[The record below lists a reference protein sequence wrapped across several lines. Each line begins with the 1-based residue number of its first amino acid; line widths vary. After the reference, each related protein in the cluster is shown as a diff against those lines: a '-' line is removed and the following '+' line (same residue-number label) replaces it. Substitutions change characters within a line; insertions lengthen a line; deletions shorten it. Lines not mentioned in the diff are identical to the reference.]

1 MAITLQQIADL
12 AGVSRGTVDRAL
24 NNRGRIKPEVEQR
37 IKKIAKDVGYKP
49 SRAGR
54 ALAMAKKNIKIGVIL
69 QLAQTPFMKDVLI
82 GLKAAKLEAE
92 SFGASVKIHKINGV
106 NPTEVIQIMEKMKSE
121 KFNGI
126 ALSPSQDNLLIKLID
141 KFSQEYNIPI
151 ITFNSDLENTARL
164 CFIGQNAVKS
174 GQTAAGL
181 MGEITNGQ
189 GQIIIISGHE
199 ENPSLQ
205 QRADGFNREIS
216 ISYPQINNLGIRYA
230 YDDDWV
236 AEKITDEI
244 LNKYPNLIVIK
255 SISKSY
261 GVPGLRLGV
270 LASGNYEYLDI
281 INRNMPVWNINSFAE
296 YFLQIFLIYKK
307 DYVYGCSKIKEERN
321 RFYNELIKISELDV
335 YDSEA
340 NYFMIKL
347 NKSTANEI
355 AEYLL
360 DNNKIL
366 IKVLNGK
373 NGFDDKEYIRI
384 AVKTKEENDYFIQ
397 SIKEYYN
404 KK

>member
-69 QLAQTPFMKDVLI
+69 QLAQTPFMKDFLK

-244 LNKYPNLIVIK
+244 LDKYPNLKGIYITGSGVLGVCKSLQKANKIKDIKIIANDFINDNIQLLSNGTINFLIGQDAYTQGYQSIMLLFHKLFDNKNPDSKFAYTDIVIK
-255 SISKSY
+255 
-261 GVPGLRLGV
+261 
-270 LASGNYEYLDI
+270 
-281 INRNMPVWNINSFAE
+281 
-296 YFLQIFLIYKK
+296 
-307 DYVYGCSKIKEERN
+307 N
-321 RFYNELIKISELDV
+321 RFNI
-335 YDSEA
+335 
-340 NYFMIKL
+340 
-347 NKSTANEI
+347 
-355 AEYLL
+355 
-360 DNNKIL
+360 
-366 IKVLNGK
+366 
-373 NGFDDKEYIRI
+373 
-384 AVKTKEENDYFIQ
+384 
-397 SIKEYYN
+397 
-404 KK
+404 

>member
-236 AEKITDEI
+236 AEKITDES
-244 LNKYPNLIVIK
+244 LDKYPNLKGIYITGSGVLGVCKSLQKANKIKDIKIIANDFINDNIQLLSNGTINFLIGQDAYTQGYQSIMLLFHKLFDNKNPDSKFAYTDIVIK
-255 SISKSY
+255 
-261 GVPGLRLGV
+261 
-270 LASGNYEYLDI
+270 
-281 INRNMPVWNINSFAE
+281 
-296 YFLQIFLIYKK
+296 
-307 DYVYGCSKIKEERN
+307 N
-321 RFYNELIKISELDV
+321 RFNI
-335 YDSEA
+335 
-340 NYFMIKL
+340 
-347 NKSTANEI
+347 
-355 AEYLL
+355 
-360 DNNKIL
+360 
-366 IKVLNGK
+366 
-373 NGFDDKEYIRI
+373 
-384 AVKTKEENDYFIQ
+384 
-397 SIKEYYN
+397 
-404 KK
+404 

>member
-244 LNKYPNLIVIK
+244 LDKYPNLKGIYITG
-255 SISKSY
+255 S
-261 GVPGLRLGV
+261 GV
-270 LASGNYEYLDI
+270 LGA
-281 INRNMPVWNINSFAE
+281 
-296 YFLQIFLIYKK
+296 
-307 DYVYGCSKIKEERN
+307 
-321 RFYNELIKISELDV
+321 
-335 YDSEA
+335 
-340 NYFMIKL
+340 
-347 NKSTANEI
+347 
-355 AEYLL
+355 
-360 DNNKIL
+360 
-366 IKVLNGK
+366 
-373 NGFDDKEYIRI
+373 
-384 AVKTKEENDYFIQ
+384 
-397 SIKEYYN
+397 
-404 KK
+404 